1 MNQVYVNNAFKDVVV
16 KYHRTYKQR
25 GISYKSSTEVHIA
38 QTDCYRIICGLHD
51 ISLFDGW
58 DFGDPVREFFF
69 ESCEKWDYVHVK
81 DLKTKFY
88 LFSFHNPKKYK

>member
-1 MNQVYVNNAFKDVVV
+1 MNQVYVNNVFKDVVV
-16 KYHRTYKQR
+16 KYHRTYEQR

-38 QTDCYRIICGLHD
+38 QTDSYRIICGLHD

-58 DFGDPVREFFF
+58 NLGDPVREIFF